1 MTTPAQGKYQ
11 DKRLGR
17 DSTMARRDRTA
28 DSSGVSLAKGPVGI
42 IGLVLLAYGVTGL
55 IFGGNDFTEQ
65 ATSGNV
71 DGETWLGIEGNGWS
85 NLLAIGAG
93 GLLLFGAQLHLFAKA
108 MAIIVGL
115 GFAAAAII
123 AIIDG
128 SDVLGIFAAN
138 GATKLAWAIAAGVL
152 IAVALLPRVGRRR
165 AEPETTTDEATAP
178 APATADTARFD
189 RDRMPAEGGAISER
203 RAERL

>member
-1 MTTPAQGKYQ
+1 
-11 DKRLGR
+11 
-17 DSTMARRDRTA
+17 MARRDRTVE
-28 DSSGVSLAKGPVGI
+28 SPGVSLAKGPVGI

-71 DGETWLGIEGNGWS
+71 DGEGWLGIEGNGWS

-93 GLLLFGAQLHLFAKA
+93 GLLLFGAQLHIFAKA
-108 MAIIVGL
+108 MALIVGL

-138 GATKLAWAIAAGVL
+138 NATKLAWAVAAGVL

-165 AEPETTTDEATAP
+165 AQRETTTDEAATSGDSTAG
-178 APATADTARFD
+178 TARFD
-189 RDRMPAEGGAISER
+189 RDRTPAEGGAVSER